1 MCLIEER
8 RDVRP
13 AHRPSD
19 HPRRITNNKGAFAQA
34 KAPFLLPKP
43 IFGYRHTADTPS
55 LFWREWTIA
64 VMLPT
69 ERCLQCGLHFPD
81 RITVPRIGS
90 FSRQARLSVE
100 SGKEQ
105 KGR

>member
-1 MCLIEER
+1 MFGLPI
-8 RDVRP
+8 DRP
-13 AHRPSD
+13 TTPS
-19 HPRRITNNKGAFAQA
+19 HNKGAFAYA

-81 RITVPRIGS
+81 RITVPRIAS
-90 FSRQARLSVE
+90 FSRRARLSVE